1 MPAGPVAPTSPFGP
15 AGPVSPLGPGGPAT
29 PCAPVPTSIVTVF
42 DGAGDPALS
51 AWATRKPALPASAS
65 VSIPMTI
72 SLMVC
77 YLRPLSIRSAD
88 VSDPLLALFLH
99 PLTHGSYERHGT

>member
-29 PCAPVPTSIVTVF
+29 PCAPVPTSMVTVF

-51 AWATRKPALPASAS
+51 AWLTRKPDPPASTS
-65 VSIPMTI
+65 VPTIARVVPCGLGILMT
-72 SLMVC
+72 
-77 YLRPLSIRSAD
+77 LSSHPYRAPQ
-88 VSDPLLALFLH
+88 VVALA
-99 PLTHGSYERHGT
+99 PSPCDTCP